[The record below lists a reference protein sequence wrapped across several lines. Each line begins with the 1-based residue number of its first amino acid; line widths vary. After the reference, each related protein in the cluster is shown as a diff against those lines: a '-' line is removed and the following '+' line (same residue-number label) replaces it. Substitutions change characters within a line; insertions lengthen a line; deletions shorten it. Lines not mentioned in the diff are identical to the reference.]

1 MIVGFSVDESHYI
14 SSSFRDTGDFISSVL
29 STGPENI
36 LKLWDAL
43 QNDDP
48 EFFLELDGAGCN
60 GEEGFFTYQF
70 MEVMES
76 KKLADVRGLHSL
88 EAIFDGN
95 NERMHEV
102 LNEIAGNEVEDVGCR
117 ASV

>member
-1 MIVGFSVDESHYI
+1 
-14 SSSFRDTGDFISSVL
+14 
-29 STGPENI
+29 
-36 LKLWDAL
+36 
-43 QNDDP
+43 
-48 EFFLELDGAGCN
+48 
-60 GEEGFFTYQF
+60 

-95 NERMHEV
+95 NERMHEM